1 MLFYEFSS
9 VLGLHVCVICINMH
23 HTSCC
28 MFLHPVLASNAC
40 FLQRV
45 HVEKWS
51 GKRFPEPK
59 NVVLS
64 GVAGGGPLLRA
75 VVLKLAVLVWM

>member
-1 MLFYEFSS
+1 
-9 VLGLHVCVICINMH
+9 MH

-28 MFLHPVLASNAC
+28 MFLHFTSAQC

-45 HVEKWS
+45 HVEKCS

-59 NVVLS
+59 NVALS
-64 GVAGGGPLLRA
+64 GVAGGGGSLLRA

>member
-1 MLFYEFSS
+1 
-9 VLGLHVCVICINMH
+9 
-23 HTSCC
+23 
-28 MFLHPVLASNAC
+28 MFLHHPDLASAEC

-59 NVVLS
+59 NVVL
-64 GVAGGGPLLRA
+64 GVVAAGVGPLLRA